1 MNALFLKSFYKKF
14 FKKAFL
20 IYVFLGVML
29 KNNSEIFAQSIDFQ
43 IKNLSGKFQNFIRVS
58 DTVIIESGS
67 LSQVFLVK
75 FNANFEPAAPPM
87 VIDSKIKPASLNVI
101 KVNQV
106 PTNQP
111 LMIDEGLYLVQQD
124 TSTGVGIGLKVTPKD
139 FPKYKKINSLIDA
152 MIYIST
158 SGEMGSFLAT
168 EDKRVVFDNFWLN
181 LGGNVENAQRM
192 LKLYFQRVKE
202 ANQQFTTYKEGWKT
216 DMGIIYI
223 IFGTPDNIIES
234 PESIKWEYFSSPNRP
249 KVAFDFVKKAN
260 IFTGYHYELQR
271 SPLYK
276 DVWYETVKKWRGGEI
291 K

>member
-1 MNALFLKSFYKKF
+1 MNPLPSKVCLKVPLLAF
-14 FKKAFL
+14 FTC
-20 IYVFLGVML
+20 IFLGISFG
-29 KNNSEIFAQSIDFQ
+29 NQAQQLDFQ
-43 IKNLSGKFQNFIRVS
+43 LKNLSTPTKHFARVS
-58 DTVIIESGS
+58 DTLVIESNS

-75 FNANFEPAAPPM
+75 FNTNFEPAAPPM
-87 VIDSKIKPASLNVI
+87 IIEGSIKSAALNVI
-101 KVNQV
+101 KVSKI

-111 LMIDEGLYLVQQD
+111 LMIDEGLYLIQQD

-139 FPKYKKINSLIDA
+139 FPKYKKINNLINT
-152 MIYIST
+152 MVYIST

-202 ANQQFTTYKEGWKT
+202 ANQQFTNYKEGWKT
-216 DMGIIYI
+216 DMGIIHI
-223 IFGTPDNIIES
+223 IFGTPDNIIENA
-234 PESIKWEYFSSPNRP
+234 ENIKWEYFSSPNRP
-249 KVAFDFVKKAN
+249 KVAFDFVKKSN

-271 SPLYK
+271 SPLHK
-276 DVWYETVKKWRGGEI
+276 DAWYDTVKKWRGGEI